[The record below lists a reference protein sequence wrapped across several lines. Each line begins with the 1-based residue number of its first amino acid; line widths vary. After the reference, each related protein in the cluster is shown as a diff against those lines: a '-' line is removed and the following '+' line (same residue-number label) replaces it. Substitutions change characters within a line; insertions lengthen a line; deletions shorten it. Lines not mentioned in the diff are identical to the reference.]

1 MNHHKE
7 KRNEVNKDE
16 VLTEQEI
23 ADLFE
28 EIIMRTGSDMC
39 IVNGLLGLL
48 STIKEYAISDYP
60 HTIDNCLWEPS
71 QVVAKFTC
79 HYSGAID
86 NLIQRGTKLFKT
98 TDYRDEEGAKRKLD
112 ADVKD
117 FEFRLGIYHA
127 DEQETSAL

>member
-1 MNHHKE
+1 MNNHKE

-28 EIIMRTGSDMC
+28 EIIMRTDNDMC

-48 STIKEYAISDYP
+48 STIKEYANSDFP
-60 HTIDNCLWEPS
+60 PRIDDCLWEPS
-71 QVVAKFTC
+71 QVVAKFT
-79 HYSGAID
+79 HYYSGAID

-98 TDYRDEEGAKRKLD
+98 TDYRDEEGAKTKLD

-117 FEFRLGIYHA
+117 FESRLGIYQA
-127 DEQETSAL
+127 DKQETDAL